1 MHPATD
7 RVLPYD
13 RGMPDLHLFDRR
25 ADPPP
30 ARVNAVTLTVTGTL
44 AWAVA
49 TVVVFVLIQ
58 TDRLPE
64 RTLDVCLAG
73 LAMGVVGIGWGY
85 VHEYR
90 ASRKAPRR
98 PEETSPEE
106 PDLGKPDPEETDP
119 EETNVEGRTAP

>member
-1 MHPATD
+1 MRPATGH
-7 RVLPYD
+7 VLPYD
-13 RGMPDLHLFDRR
+13 RDMPDLHLFDRR

-44 AWAVA
+44 AWAAA
-49 TVVVFVLIQ
+49 TVVVFVLVQ
-58 TDRLPE
+58 TGRLPD

-90 ASRKAPRR
+90 ASRQAPRR
-98 PEETSPEE
+98 PEKNGLAETI
-106 PDLGKPDPEETDP
+106 PEETD
-119 EETNVEGRTAP
+119 VEGPAAP